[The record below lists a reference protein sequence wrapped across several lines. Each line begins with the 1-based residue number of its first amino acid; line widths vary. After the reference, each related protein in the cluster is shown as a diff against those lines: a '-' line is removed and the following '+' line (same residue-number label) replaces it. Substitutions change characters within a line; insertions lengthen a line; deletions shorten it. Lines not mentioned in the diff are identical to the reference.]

1 MEPMILE
8 GPVLIFDKPSMN
20 GFVFPKGSIIE
31 IPEKIPVVWDY
42 KFGNPE
48 LVIGFAELDIRDD
61 CIWATV
67 MSTNE
72 LFRQIMK
79 DRERIFCG
87 GYYYNSVISHSDNNG
102 LRVVTKA
109 KLLGLG
115 VYEAGD
121 EFLYLKV
128 KEK

>member
-1 MEPMILE
+1 M
-8 GPVLIFDKPSMN
+8 VLYFRRGLSK
-20 GFVFPKGSIIE
+20 
-31 IPEKIPVVWDY
+31 IPEKNPVVWDY
-42 KFGNPE
+42 SFGNPE

-102 LRVVTKA
+102 IRVVTKA

-115 VYEAGD
+115 VYESGD

>member
-1 MEPMILE
+1 MEPIILE
-8 GPVLIFDKPSMN
+8 GPVLIFDKPSIN
-20 GFVFPKGSIIE
+20 GFVFPKKSVIE
-31 IPEKIPVVWDY
+31 MPEKIPVVWDY
-42 KFGNPE
+42 SFGNPE

-87 GYYYNSVISHSDNNG
+87 GCYYNSVISLSLIHI
-102 LRVVTKA
+102 
-109 KLLGLG
+109 
-115 VYEAGD
+115 
-121 EFLYLKV
+121 
-128 KEK
+128 

>member
-20 GFVFPKGSIIE
+20 GFVFPKKSIIE
-31 IPEKIPVVWDY
+31 IPEKIPVVCNY
-42 KFGNPE
+42 AFGNPKS
-48 LVIGFAELDIRDD
+48 VMGFAELDIRDD
-61 CIWATV
+61 CVWATV

-72 LFRQIMK
+72 IFRQIMK

-87 GYYYNSVISHSDNNG
+87 GYYYDVISHSDNNII
-102 LRVVTKA
+102 RVVTKA
-109 KLLGLG
+109 KLRGLS

>member
-79 DRERIFCG
+79 DRERIF
-87 GYYYNSVISHSDNNG
+87 
-102 LRVVTKA
+102 
-109 KLLGLG
+109 
-115 VYEAGD
+115 
-121 EFLYLKV
+121 
-128 KEK
+128 